1 MCLCINKNF
10 FNIKKL
16 ITTKCYHSP
25 IYFKPFSISFFNL
38 LISLKIS
45 FSNSLSM
52 LHILSNYSTKNKSF
66 QIFNV
71 DTVNVGVYFLGE
83 CQKAKIMLN
92 Y

>member
-1 MCLCINKNF
+1 
-10 FNIKKL
+10 
-16 ITTKCYHSP
+16 
-25 IYFKPFSISFFNL
+25 
-38 LISLKIS
+38 
-45 FSNSLSM
+45 M